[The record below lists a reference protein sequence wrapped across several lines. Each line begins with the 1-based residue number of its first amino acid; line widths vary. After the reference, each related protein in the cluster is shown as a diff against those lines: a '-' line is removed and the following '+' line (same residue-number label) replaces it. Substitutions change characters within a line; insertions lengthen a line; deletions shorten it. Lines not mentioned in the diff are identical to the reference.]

1 MNANDK
7 AGQDFYATFEDQNSN
22 QSFEER
28 EQKVRSQFWVK
39 LTRFAGRVPFV
50 DDAVAVYYC
59 AMDTNT
65 PVRVRGT
72 LLAALAYFIMPADM
86 IPDILV
92 GVGLTDD
99 AAILAAVMG
108 LLTTHIK
115 PHHRAAAAKALGK
128 DLPPADSNDQPI

>member
-7 AGQDFYATFEDQNSN
+7 AGQDFYAAFEDQDPSQN
-22 QSFEER
+22 FADR
-28 EQKVRSQFWVK
+28 EQKVRSEFWMK

-50 DDAVAVYYC
+50 DDAVAAYYC

-65 PVRVRGT
+65 PIRVRGT
-72 LLAALAYFIMPADM
+72 LLGALAYFIMPADM

-99 AAILAAVMG
+99 AAIIAAVMG
-108 LLTTHIK
+108 LLATHIK
-115 PHHRAAAAKALGK
+115 PHHRAAASKVLGK
-128 DLPPADSNDQPI
+128 DLPPGDSDDQPI